1 VINLNHQDVKTQL
14 LQNPEVNAEY
24 EKLKVLYDIKK
35 EIIKLRIEQG
45 LSQKDLATKVGTRQ
59 SAISRLESGEYNP
72 SIEFLNKVAH
82 ALGKELEVKFN

>member
-1 VINLNHQDVKTQL
+1 LNHQDMKRQL
-14 LQNPEVNAEY
+14 LQNPDVKDEY
-24 EKLKVLYDIKK
+24 EKLKVLYDIKR

-45 LSQKDLATKVGTRQ
+45 LSQKELAAKVGTRQ

-82 ALGKELEVKFN
+82 ALGKELEVKFK

>member
-1 VINLNHQDVKTQL
+1 MNHQEVKKHL

-24 EKLKVLYDIKK
+24 EKLKVLYDIKR
-35 EIIKLRIEQG
+35 EIIKLRLEQG
-45 LSQKDLATKVGTRQ
+45 LSQKDLAAKVGTQQ

-72 SIEFLNKVAH
+72 SIDFLNKVAH